1 MLSTTCTHMLHVSGE
16 SSAAATASAIPIQ
29 CGRVASRGLA
39 FIGVMKLVVVNIEE
53 LLIIRIGH
61 GVAGRPSRSRPS
73 CFSRAFVS
81 VPNRE
86 RERQRPATRYVHV
99 YRVCV

>member
-1 MLSTTCTHMLHVSGE
+1 MLDVNAK

-39 FIGVMKLVVVNIEE
+39 FIGIVKLVVVNIKE

-61 GVAGRPSRSRPS
+61 GVAGRPCVQDRVASLEPFLLCRIANVNVNAQLRGMFT
-73 CFSRAFVS
+73 CTVS
-81 VPNRE
+81 E
-86 RERQRPATRYVHV
+86 
-99 YRVCV
+99 